1 MLAAALYQ
9 LASKDATSA
18 VLRVRPDI
26 TQGLRVASGLG
37 FRHLRSGIEF
47 RRSVDEAAIA
57 AARETRRV
65 GGVKARF
72 GDWR

>member
-1 MLAAALYQ
+1 M
-9 LASKDATSA
+9 
-18 VLRVRPDI
+18 RPDI
-26 TQGLRVASGLG
+26 KQSLRVCSELG

-47 RRSVDEAAIA
+47 RRSIDEQAITA
-57 AARETRRV
+57 KREARRI